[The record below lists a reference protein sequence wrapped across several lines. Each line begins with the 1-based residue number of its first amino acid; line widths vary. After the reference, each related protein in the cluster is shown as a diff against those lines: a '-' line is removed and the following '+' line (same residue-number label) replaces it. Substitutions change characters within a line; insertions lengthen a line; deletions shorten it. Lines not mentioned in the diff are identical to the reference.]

1 MGREIDARQEI
12 EASLAAVQ
20 RLRERR
26 TALVEELEEID
37 QSLENI
43 HRQIG
48 DILSNG
54 RPASGSFPASQSRSF
69 ERKAPKKDPEL
80 TVNAA
85 VLQVIRDAYK
95 EISKSE
101 IRCMN
106 SVVCGNERMYFA
118 TLGCSPVSGRN
129 SGTKC
134 GLGRKRTSKTRS
146 ASSGT
151 PCLNPKLTH
160 ETRIFLPF
168 CFF

>member
-101 IRCMN
+101 IRIGAMRLTSAFSESALN
-106 SVVCGNERMYFA
+106 AALTYWVDEKKIKNTSRGYYEA
-118 TLGCSPVSGRN
+118 T
-129 SGTKC
+129 
-134 GLGRKRTSKTRS
+134 
-146 ASSGT
+146 
-151 PCLNPKLTH
+151 
-160 ETRIFLPF
+160 
-168 CFF
+168 

>member
-1 MGREIDARQEI
+1 MGREIDARQAI

-101 IRCMN
+101 IRIGAMRLAIWVDMRRPGLT
-106 SVVCGNERMYFA
+106 SSMA
-118 TLGCSPVSGRN
+118 TTRGSTYSNDLSCLRRLPAE
-129 SGTKC
+129 
-134 GLGRKRTSKTRS
+134 LGRVRS
-146 ASSGT
+146 
-151 PCLNPKLTH
+151 
-160 ETRIFLPF
+160 R
-168 CFF
+168 